1 MRLRSAPRRSMAS
14 LQVEIVYAQ
23 PQRSM
28 VKLLALEPGSTVEDA
43 LALAA
48 MDADFSPI
56 DLAAAPVGIFGRVV
70 PRDRALEDGDRIEV
84 YRPLAEEPKI
94 ARRRRA
100 QQRR

>member
-1 MRLRSAPRRSMAS
+1 MAS

-28 VKLLALEPGSTVEDA
+28 VKSLALEPGSTVEDA
-43 LALAA
+43 LALAVL
-48 MDADFSPI
+48 DSDFSAI
-56 DLAAAPVGIFGRVV
+56 DLAAAPIGIFGRVV
-70 PRDRALEDGDRIEV
+70 SRDRALEDGDRIEV
-84 YRPLAEEPKI
+84 YRPLTEEPII